1 MQLLAKRRLSAVFT
15 EKKIKIV
22 VKIFRLARARTDDE
36 DRPAHAR
43 RQLRQQPGARA
54 ALKALN
60 SLAAGPGAF
69 EKMFQSL
76 RERDIGHEKKLK
88 RCSWIFGSGGIVGG
102 SAGFSAAS
110 AHLSTAWQSSFK
122 RICKKAG

>member
-1 MQLLAKRRLSAVFT
+1 MQPLAKWRLGALFA

-22 VKIFRLARARTDDE
+22 VEIFRLARTRTDDE
-36 DRPAHAR
+36 HRPALTC
-43 RQLRQQPGARA
+43 RQLRQQPSPRP
-54 ALKALN
+54 ALN
-60 SLAAGPGAF
+60 ALNPLAAGPGPF

-88 RCSWIFGSGGIVGG
+88 RCSWIFGSGGRAGG

-110 AHLSTAWQSSFK
+110 AHLSTAWQSSFE
-122 RICKKAG
+122 RIRKKAG

>member
-1 MQLLAKRRLSAVFT
+1 MQPLAKRRLSAVFT

-22 VKIFRLARARTDDE
+22 VKIFRLARTRTDDE
-36 DRPAHAR
+36 HRPVLAC
-43 RQLRQQPGARA
+43 RQLRQQPSARP

-88 RCSWIFGSGGIVGG
+88 RCSWIFGSGGIMGG
-102 SAGFSAAS
+102 SAGFSAALAHVS
-110 AHLSTAWQSSFK
+110 AASQSSFK